1 MPFRRLPAHAQTPD
15 TMLTS
20 PMLAAELTD
29 ERLLRYPL
37 LATPKV
43 DGIRFLVVGGRAV
56 TRSLNPIPN
65 DHIRGWIEANL
76 PDGVD
81 GEITVP
87 GGFGATSS
95 AVTSRDGRPEF
106 TVWLFDRFGPDVYR
120 VRIQELGRM
129 ADFQNRV
136 RVLAPV
142 EIRDEAELWAF
153 EDKCLAEGHEG
164 VILRDP
170 TGAYV
175 CGRTKEE
182 EGLMLKLKRHKDD
195 EAVIMDTYLMDGS
208 ETQAG
213 GFDVR
218 WKGQIFNLAWNS
230 SLGLTRADAWEMAAK
245 LRGRIVRF
253 RHQPNGAKRLPR
265 FPVLT
270 GFREGWDL

>member
-1 MPFRRLPAHAQTPD
+1 MP
-15 TMLTS
+15 MLTA

-37 LATPKV
+37 LATPKI
-43 DGIRFLVVGGRAV
+43 DGIRFLVVNGRAV

-65 DHIRGWIEANL
+65 DHVRTWIEATL
-76 PDGVD
+76 PEGAD

-95 AVTSRDGRPEF
+95 AVTRKDGTPDF
-106 TVWLFDRFGPDVYR
+106 TLHVFDWAQDAPYQA
-120 VRIQELGRM
+120 RIASAAALANIDPRI
-129 ADFQNRV
+129 

-142 EIRDEAELWAF
+142 EIKDEAELWAF
-153 EDKCLAEGHEG
+153 EDRCLAEGHEG

-170 TGAYV
+170 AGGYW
-175 CGRTKEE
+175 CGRVTEE
-182 EGLMLKLKRHKDD
+182 SGLFMKLKRHVDD
-195 EAVIMDTYLMDGS
+195 EAVILGVTFMDGS
-208 ETQAG
+208 IIEAG
-213 GFDVR
+213 GFSVE
-218 WKGQIFNLAWNS
+218 WKGKRFHLGWNS
-230 SLGLTRADAWEMAAK
+230 SLGLTRADVLRMHES

-253 RHQPNGAKRLPR
+253 RHTPHGAKRLPR

>member
-1 MPFRRLPAHAQTPD
+1 MNKI
-15 TMLTS
+15 TS
-20 PMLAAELTD
+20 PMLAAELTY
-29 ERLLRYPL
+29 ERLLRYPM
-37 LATPKV
+37 LATPKI

-65 DHIRGWIEANL
+65 DHVRTWIEANL
-76 PDGVD
+76 PEGVD

-106 TVWLFDRFGPDVYR
+106 TVWLFDQFTPDTYR
-120 VRIQELGRM
+120 MRITKLGRL
-129 ADFQNRV
+129 ADLQNRI
-136 RVLAPV
+136 RVLVPV

-153 EDKCLAEGHEG
+153 EDLCLAEGHEG

-170 TGAYV
+170 NGAYV
-175 CGRTKEE
+175 CRRTKEE
-182 EGLMLKLKRHKDD
+182 EGLMLKLKRYVDD
-195 EAVIMDTYLMDGS
+195 EAVILDTYIMHGS
-208 ETQAG
+208 EIEAG
-213 GFDVR
+213 GFVVR

-230 SLGLTRADAWEMAAK
+230 SLGLTRADALEMAAK

>member
-1 MPFRRLPAHAQTPD
+1 
-15 TMLTS
+15 
-20 PMLAAELTD
+20 MLAAELTD

-37 LATPKV
+37 LATPKI
-43 DGIRFLVVGGRAV
+43 DGIRFLVVGGKAV

-65 DHIRGWIEANL
+65 DHIRTWIEANL
-76 PDGVD
+76 PEGVD

-106 TVWLFDRFGPDVYR
+106 TVWLFDQFTQDTYR
-120 VRIQELGRM
+120 VRIMKLGRL
-129 ADFQNRV
+129 ADLQNRI

-142 EIRDEAELWAF
+142 EINDEAELWAF
-153 EDKCLAEGHEG
+153 EDRCLSEGHEG

-170 TGAYV
+170 NGAYV
-175 CGRTKEE
+175 CGRTREE
-182 EGLMLKLKRHKDD
+182 DGRMLKLKRHADD
-195 EAVIMDTYLMDGS
+195 EAVILDTYLMYGS
-208 ETQAG
+208 DTEAG

-218 WKGQIFNLAWNS
+218 WKGHRFNLAWNS
-230 SLGLTRADAWEMAAK
+230 SLGLTRADAWEMADK

>member
-1 MPFRRLPAHAQTPD
+1 
-15 TMLTS
+15 
-20 PMLAAELTD
+20 MLAAELTD
-29 ERLLRYPL
+29 ERQLRYPL

-43 DGIRFLVVGGRAV
+43 DGIRFLVVNGRAV

-76 PDGVD
+76 PEGVD

-95 AVTSRDGRPEF
+95 AVTRKDGTPDF
-106 TVWLFDRFGPDVYR
+106 TVWLFDQFTPDTYR
-120 VRIQELGRM
+120 MRITKLSRL
-129 ADFQNRV
+129 ADLQNRI

-142 EIRDEAELWAF
+142 EIKDEAELWAF
-153 EDKCLAEGHEG
+153 EDRCLADGHEG

-170 TGAYV
+170 NGAYV
-175 CGRTKEE
+175 CGRTNEDSQ
-182 EGLMLKLKRHKDD
+182 LMLKLKRHKDD
-195 EAVIMDTYLMDGS
+195 EAIILTVFPVDGS
-208 ETQAG
+208 DTEAG
-213 GFDVR
+213 GLAVE
-218 WKGQIFNLAWNS
+218 WKGVRFNLAWNS
-230 SLGLTRADAWEMAAK
+230 SLGLTRADVWAMHES

-253 RHQPNGAKRLPR
+253 RHTPHGAKRLPR

>member
-1 MPFRRLPAHAQTPD
+1 
-15 TMLTS
+15 MLTS

-43 DGIRFLVVGGRAV
+43 DGIRFIVVNGKAV
-56 TRSLNPIPN
+56 TRSLSPIPN
-65 DHIRGWIEANL
+65 NHIRGWIEANL

-95 AVTSRDGRPEF
+95 AVTRKDGTPDF
-106 TVWLFDRFGPDVYR
+106 TLHVFDWAQDAPYWA
-120 VRIQELGRM
+120 RIASASVLGGMDPRI
-129 ADFQNRV
+129 
-136 RVLAPV
+136 RVLDPV
-142 EIRDEAELWAF
+142 KIKDEAELWAF
-153 EDKCLAEGHEG
+153 EDRCLAEGHEG

-170 TGAYV
+170 AGAYV
-175 CGRTKEE
+175 CRRTKEE
-182 EGLMLKLKRHKDD
+182 EGLMLKLKRHVDD
-195 EAVIMDTYLMDGS
+195 EAFVESVYGDGGLHVLWRGKS
-208 ETQAG
+208 
-213 GFDVR
+213 FD
-218 WKGQIFNLAWNS
+218 LAWNS
-230 SLGLTRADAWEMAAK
+230 SLGLSRDDVWAMSDDIA
-245 LRGRIVRF
+245 GRIVRF

>member
-1 MPFRRLPAHAQTPD
+1 
-15 TMLTS
+15 
-20 PMLAAELTD
+20 MLAAELTD

-37 LATPKV
+37 LATPKI

-65 DHIRGWIEANL
+65 DHIRGWIEATL
-76 PDGVD
+76 PEGVD

-95 AVTSRDGRPEF
+95 AVTRKDGTPDF
-106 TVWLFDRFGPDVYR
+106 TVHLFDRYR
-120 VRIQELGRM
+120 PEPYIQRVAALVGLHHP
-129 ADFQNRV
+129 ANRV
-136 RVLAPV
+136 RVLVPV
-142 EIRDEAELWAF
+142 EIKHESALWAF
-153 EDKCLAEGHEG
+153 EDRCLVRGHEG

-170 TGAYV
+170 AGAYV
-175 CGRTKEE
+175 CRRTKEE
-182 EGLMLKLKRHKDD
+182 EGLMLKLKRHQDD
-195 EAVIMDTYLMDGS
+195 EAVIMDTYLMVESDT
-208 ETQAG
+208 EAG

-218 WKGQIFNLAWNS
+218 WKGHRFNLSWNS
-230 SLGLTRADAWEMAAK
+230 SLGLTRADAWEMADK
-245 LRGRIVRF
+245 LRGSIVRF

>member
-1 MPFRRLPAHAQTPD
+1 
-15 TMLTS
+15 
-20 PMLAAELTD
+20 MLAAELKD

-43 DGIRFLVVGGRAV
+43 DGIRFLVVNGKAV

-65 DHIRGWIEANL
+65 DHVRTWIEANL
-76 PDGVD
+76 YEGTD

-95 AVTSRDGRPEF
+95 AVTRKDGTPDFTLHVFDRYRPEPY
-106 TVWLFDRFGPDVYR
+106 VQ
-120 VRIQELGRM
+120 RIAGLVGLHHH
-129 ADFQNRV
+129 ANRV

-142 EIRDEAELWAF
+142 EIKDEAELWAF
-153 EDKCLAEGHEG
+153 EDRCLADGHEG
-164 VILRDP
+164 IILRDP
-170 TGAYV
+170 AGRYV

-182 EGLMLKLKRHKDD
+182 DGLFLKLKRHADD
-195 EAVIMDTYLMDGS
+195 EAIVLTVFPMDGS
-208 ETQAG
+208 DTEAG
-213 GFDVR
+213 GLAVE
-218 WKGQIFNLAWNS
+218 WKGVRFNIAWNS
-230 SLGLTRADAWEMAAK
+230 SLGLSRADVWAMHES

>member
-1 MPFRRLPAHAQTPD
+1 
-15 TMLTS
+15 
-20 PMLAAELTD
+20 MLAAELTD

-76 PDGVD
+76 PEGVD

-95 AVTSRDGRPEF
+95 AVTRQGGTPDF
-106 TVWLFDRFGPDVYR
+106 MVWLFDQVGPGTYQA
-120 VRIQELGRM
+120 RIENLRC
-129 ADFQNRV
+129 
-136 RVLAPV
+136 LV
-142 EIRDEAELWAF
+142 EIGPRIRVMVPYEIGDELSLWTF
-153 EDKCLAEGHEG
+153 EDVCLEQGHEG

-170 TGAYV
+170 NGAYV
-175 CGRTKEE
+175 CGRTTEASQ
-182 EGLMLKLKRHKDD
+182 LMLKLKRHNDD
-195 EAVIMDTYLMDGS
+195 EAIILTVFPMDESDA
-208 ETQAG
+208 EAG
-213 GFDVR
+213 GLAVE
-218 WKGQIFNLAWNS
+218 WKGVRFNLAWNS
-230 SLGLTRADAWEMAAK
+230 SLGLTRADVWAMHES

-253 RHQPNGAKRLPR
+253 RHQPHGARRLPR

>member
-1 MPFRRLPAHAQTPD
+1 
-15 TMLTS
+15 
-20 PMLAAELTD
+20 MLAAELTD

-43 DGIRFLVVGGRAV
+43 DGIRFLVVNGKAV

-65 DHIRGWIEANL
+65 DHVRTWIEANL
-76 PDGVD
+76 PEGVD

-95 AVTSRDGRPEF
+95 AVTRQNGTPDF
-106 TVWLFDRFGPDVYR
+106 TVWLFDQYGPDAYR
-120 VRIQELGRM
+120 ARVQQLGRLG
-129 ADFQNRV
+129 DIHNRV
-136 RVLAPV
+136 RVLVPV
-142 EIRDEAELWAF
+142 EIHTEAELWAF
-153 EDKCLAEGHEG
+153 EDRCLAEGHEG

-170 TGAYV
+170 AGAYV

-182 EGLMLKLKRHKDD
+182 EGLMLKLKRHLDD
-195 EAVIMDTYLMDGS
+195 EAVILTVFPMDGS
-208 ETQAG
+208 DTEAG
-213 GFDVR
+213 GFAVEWR
-218 WKGQIFNLAWNS
+218 GSRFNIAWNS
-230 SLGLTRADAWEMAAK
+230 SLGLSRADALEMAAK

>member
-1 MPFRRLPAHAQTPD
+1 MI
-15 TMLTS
+15 TS

-65 DHIRGWIEANL
+65 DHIRTWIEANL

-95 AVTSRDGRPEF
+95 AVTRKDGTPDF
-106 TVWLFDRFGPDVYR
+106 TVWLFDCFGPDAYR
-120 VRIQELGRM
+120 ERVATLVWLYHPANRIH
-129 ADFQNRV
+129 
-136 RVLAPV
+136 VLAPV
-142 EIRDEAELWAF
+142 EIRDETELWAF
-153 EDKCLAEGHEG
+153 EDRCLAEGHEG

-170 TGAYV
+170 AGAYV
-175 CGRTKEE
+175 CGRTREE
-182 EGLMLKLKRHKDD
+182 DGLFLKLKRHADD

-208 ETQAG
+208 DTEAG

-230 SLGLTRADAWEMAAK
+230 SLGLTRADAWEMSAK

>member
-1 MPFRRLPAHAQTPD
+1 
-15 TMLTS
+15 MLTS

-37 LATPKV
+37 LATPKI
-43 DGIRFLVVGGRAV
+43 DGIRFLVVNGKAV

-76 PDGVD
+76 PEGVD

-95 AVTSRDGRPEF
+95 AVTRKDGTPDF
-106 TVWLFDRFGPDVYR
+106 TLHVFDRYGSEPYIQ
-120 VRIQELGRM
+120 RIAGLVGLHHPASRI
-129 ADFQNRV
+129 
-136 RVLAPV
+136 RVLVPV
-142 EIRDEAELWAF
+142 EIKDEAALWAF

-170 TGAYV
+170 NGAYV

-182 EGLMLKLKRHKDD
+182 SGLFLKLKRHADD
-195 EAVIMDTYLMDGS
+195 EAVIMDTYLMAGS
-208 ETQAG
+208 EMEAG

-218 WKGQIFNLAWNS
+218 WKGHVFNLAWNS
-230 SLGLTRADAWEMAAK
+230 SLGLTRADAWEMSVK

-253 RHQPNGAKRLPR
+253 RHQPKGAKRLPR

>member
-1 MPFRRLPAHAQTPD
+1 
-15 TMLTS
+15 MLTS

-65 DHIRGWIEANL
+65 DHVRTWIEANL
-76 PDGVD
+76 PEGVD

-95 AVTSRDGRPEF
+95 AVTRKDGTPDF
-106 TVWLFDRFGPDVYR
+106 TVWLFDQYGPDAYR
-120 VRIQELGRM
+120 ARVQKLGRLG
-129 ADFQNRV
+129 DIHNRV
-136 RVLAPV
+136 RVLVPI
-142 EIRDEAELWAF
+142 EIHTETELWAF
-153 EDKCLAEGHEG
+153 EHRCLAEGHEG

-170 TGAYV
+170 AGAYV

-195 EAVIMDTYLMDGS
+195 EAVVCGVSTDGGLNV
-208 ETQAG
+208 EWRGKT
-213 GFDVR
+213 
-218 WKGQIFNLAWNS
+218 FNLAWNS
-230 SLGLTRADAWEMAAK
+230 SLGLTRADVWAMQHD
-245 LRGRIVRF
+245 LIGRIVRF
-253 RHQPNGAKRLPR
+253 RHQTHGAKRLPR

>member
-1 MPFRRLPAHAQTPD
+1 
-15 TMLTS
+15 MLTS

-43 DGIRFLVVGGRAV
+43 DGIRFLVVNGRAV

-65 DHIRGWIEANL
+65 DHVRTWIEANL

-95 AVTSRDGRPEF
+95 AVTRKDGTPDF
-106 TVWLFDRFGPDVYR
+106 TLHVFDWVHNAPYR
-120 VRIQELGRM
+120 VRVASAGVLANIDPRI
-129 ADFQNRV
+129 

-153 EDKCLAEGHEG
+153 EDRCLAEGHEG

-170 TGAYV
+170 NGAYV
-175 CGRTKEE
+175 CGRTREG
-182 EGLMLKLKRHKDD
+182 EGLMLKLKRHADD
-195 EAVIMDTYLMDGS
+195 EAVIMDTYLMVGS
-208 ETQAG
+208 DTEAA

-230 SLGLTRADAWEMAAK
+230 SLGLSRADAWEMAAK

>member
-1 MPFRRLPAHAQTPD
+1 
-15 TMLTS
+15 
-20 PMLAAELTD
+20 MLAAELTD

-37 LATPKV
+37 LSTPKV

-65 DHIRGWIEANL
+65 DYIRAWIEANL

-95 AVTSRDGRPEF
+95 AVTRKDGTPDF
-106 TVWLFDRFGPDVYR
+106 TLHVFDWVHAAPYR
-120 VRIQELGRM
+120 VRVASAGVLANIDPRI
-129 ADFQNRV
+129 

-142 EIRDEAELWAF
+142 EIKDEAELWAF

-170 TGAYV
+170 AGAYV

-182 EGLMLKLKRHKDD
+182 DGLMLKLKRHRDD
-195 EAVIMDTYLMDGS
+195 EAVILTVYPMDGS
-208 ETQAG
+208 DTEAG
-213 GFDVR
+213 GFAVE
-218 WKGQIFNLAWNS
+218 WKGVRFNLAWNS
-230 SLGLTRADAWEMAAK
+230 SLGLSRADAWYMYES

>member
-1 MPFRRLPAHAQTPD
+1 
-15 TMLTS
+15 
-20 PMLAAELTD
+20 MLAAELTD
-29 ERLLRYPL
+29 ERQLRYPL
-37 LATPKV
+37 LATPKI

-76 PDGVD
+76 PEGVD

-95 AVTSRDGRPEF
+95 AVTGKDGRPEF
-106 TVWLFDRFGPDVYR
+106 TVWLFDQFSPDTYR
-120 VRIQELGRM
+120 VRIMKLGRL
-129 ADFQNRV
+129 ADLQNRI
-136 RVLAPV
+136 RVLVPV
-142 EIRDEAELWAF
+142 EINNEAELWLF
-153 EDKCLAEGHEG
+153 EDRCLAQGDEG

-170 TGAYV
+170 AGRYV

-182 EGLMLKLKRHKDD
+182 EGLMLKLKRHADD
-195 EAVIMDTYLMDGS
+195 EAIVCGVAKDGGLNV
-208 ETQAG
+208 E
-213 GFDVR
+213 
-218 WKGQIFNLAWNS
+218 WKGKTFNLAWNS
-230 SLGLTRADAWEMAAK
+230 SLGLTRADVWAMQ
-245 LRGRIVRF
+245 RDIIGRIVRF